1 MCAYVC
7 VHVCVW
13 GGGGVQ
19 DKVPLGEKD
28 MQSLLEM
35 RTAIMNIGDG
45 V

>member
-7 VHVCVW
+7 VHVCVC
-13 GGGGVQ
+13 GGVQ